1 MLRPAYLKSESGCS
15 DPPSAQSN
23 AAEKSVGYTNIER
36 GITLLLLA
44 KQNGEGTPSTTW
56 VQKPADLG
64 IFACLRASERCIME
78 LEGVV
83 HNGVIVPDDATAL
96 AEGTPVRITPAPLE
110 KPRPFG
116 ERFAQFK
123 GGRPR
128 IPRGL
133 GRAT

>member
-23 AAEKSVGYTNIER
+23 AAEKSVGYTNIEK

-64 IFACLRASERCIME
+64 IFACLRTSEDMAYF
-78 LEGVV
+78 V
-83 HNGVIVPDDATAL
+83 HFAL
-96 AEGTPVRITPAPLE
+96 IRYKLVSVRISRSPSRTP
-110 KPRPFG
+110 
-116 ERFAQFK
+116 
-123 GGRPR
+123 
-128 IPRGL
+128 
-133 GRAT
+133 